1 MAFDGGF
8 LYKVLA
14 EVKEA
19 KDCHIDKIYQPS
31 KDELV
36 FLLRKKG
43 FVKRLYINVKQGS
56 ARLHFTDEKLE
67 NPAVP
72 PNFCMLLRK
81 YISSAKLIDVTQS
94 GLERIA
100 EFVFSASNEMGDIES
115 YRLICE
121 MIGAKA
127 NVILVRENGKIVDA
141 LKHSDVETAKRLL
154 LPNATYE
161 YPEREEKYDPL
172 TENATK
178 ILEGLSKE
186 TPDLAKKLLRR
197 MEGFSPLVCR
207 EIEENAKTL
216 RLENAY
222 LEAVEYL
229 KTDKVYLVLK
239 PDGSPL
245 EYAFMPIR
253 QYGKNYEC
261 KEYSTSGELLD
272 FFYREKE
279 STARISAAARDIIK
293 LVKNLENRAER
304 RLALRLSDLKK
315 CENREKLRIYGELI
329 KANLYRIKSGDTE
342 ALVENYYDENLALI
356 KIPLNPA
363 LSPSKN
369 ADRYFKEYKKTYTA
383 AQTLSRLTEEDK
395 KEISY
400 LESVLESIERCRSI
414 AEIGEIREELCLAG
428 YIKRPVGKGKPKQNI
443 SKPLEYVSSE
453 GFRILVGKNN
463 LQNDYL
469 TTRLASKNDLWFHTK
484 NIHGSHV
491 IVMCEGKEV
500 RDETIIFAA
509 TLAAKNSK
517 AKNSS
522 QVPVDYTPVKFV
534 KKPNGAK
541 AGMVIYTTNKT
552 VFVDPEREVNL

>member
-261 KEYSTSGELLD
+261 KEYSNSGELLD

-383 AQTLSRLTEEDK
+383 AETLSRLTEEDK

-414 AEIGEIREELCLAG
+414 AEIGEIREELSLAG
-428 YIKRPVGKGKPKQNI
+428 YIKRPAGKGKPKQNI
-443 SKPLEYVSSE
+443 PKPLEYVSSE

-500 RDETIIFAA
+500 SDETVIFAA

-522 QVPVDYTPVKFV
+522 QVPVDYTPVKYV